1 MFVIDSVWKWIVLIG
16 IGLVLFGLL
25 LGLLGRIPGV
35 SRLGNLPGDI
45 RYTSP
50 GGGFSCFVPIV
61 SSILLSIILTIVLN
75 LVIRLINR

>member
-1 MFVIDSVWKWIVLIG
+1 MAMDSIWKWVVLIG
-16 IGLVLFGLL
+16 VGVALFGLL
-25 LGLLGRIPGV
+25 LGVLSRIPGL

-61 SSILLSIILTIVLN
+61 SSIVLSILLTIVLN
-75 LVIRLINR
+75 LVVRLINR